1 MSDVPGGVTD
11 ASTRLSEHRT
21 ALSDLRSH
29 LSNERTHLAYLRTS
43 ISLMGFGI
51 TLNRFSLYLRQE
63 GEARGAGFLRDS
75 ENVGLGM
82 VVLGVV
88 LLGWALLRYRR
99 VERQIRAAGF
109 VPNTVAVSILTAA
122 VIALGAVSALWL
134 LVS

>member
-1 MSDVPGGVTD
+1 MSDVPTGLTD

-51 TLNRFSLYLRQE
+51 TLNRFSLYLRQQ
-63 GEARGAGFLRDS
+63 GEARGGGFLRDS

-82 VVLGVV
+82 VVLGVL
-88 LLGWALLRYRR
+88 LLGWALLRYLR
-99 VERQIRAAGF
+99 VERQIREAGF
-109 VPNTVAVSILTAA
+109 VPNTTAVSILTAA
-122 VIALGAVSALWL
+122 VIALGAISALWL
-134 LVS
+134 LA